1 MEFWSS
7 FFEKTASDNCHTL
20 VCLASFGVSFY
31 FCGSFWLLLVF
42 CSVLK
47 YNFYRFLYVLSAAII
62 VNSPDQGSLR
72 PSPFPWASRSL
83 LSSKWDLDSRS
94 ELEQQSR
101 GVTAAVCHSQW
112 SQAGVRAGMGNL
124 ESSSSR
130 EQAHLG
136 GTVSLGLSL
145 NSIATPAAW
154 AGLWVQVLAG
164 PGLCSGLWAQQWNGF
179 VWGLCA
185 ERAPLTA
192 SR

>member
-1 MEFWSS
+1 MW
-7 FFEKTASDNCHTL
+7 FFL
-20 VCLASFGVSFY
+20 VA
-31 FCGSFWLLLVF
+31 
-42 CSVLK
+42 VLK

-101 GVTAAVCHSQW
+101 GVTAEQRGDSSSVPQSVKSGRSQGW
-112 SQAGVRAGMGNL
+112 DGVGNL

-145 NSIATPAAW
+145 NSIAAPAAW

-164 PGLCSGLWAQQWNGF
+164 PGLCSGL
-179 VWGLCA
+179 
-185 ERAPLTA
+185 
-192 SR
+192 